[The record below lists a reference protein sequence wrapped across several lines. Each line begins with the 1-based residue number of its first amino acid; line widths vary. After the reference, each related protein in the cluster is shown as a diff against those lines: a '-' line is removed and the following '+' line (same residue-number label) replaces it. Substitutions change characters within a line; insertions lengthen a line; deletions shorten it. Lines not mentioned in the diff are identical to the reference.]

1 MPEIIDHLAS
11 LTGLRDRDTL
21 DVSLAYSM
29 RDLLAPRRVAIYRLV
44 GNPGEERWLNRA
56 ELTADSIA
64 ATADPAWVDLNDL
77 LRAKERPSWLEC
89 MTTAQVITSKV
100 DDTVTTLFPAISDT
114 GAVGVIELETVHPIG
129 PKTRR
134 LVFGVLRIY
143 RNVQS
148 LLDYSERDTLTGLL
162 NRKIFDDSFCKVS
175 SLPLLIEEH
184 TGEQESASSR
194 YYLAVLD
201 VDHFKKVNDQHGHLV
216 GDEVLVLL
224 SRIMRGCF
232 GFADQL
238 YRFGGEEFVV
248 LLLCNDDDDAVAAL
262 ERFRRVVSE
271 YAFPQAGTI
280 TVSVGFTAIEVVDTS
295 VAAFERA
302 DRAVYHAK
310 QNGRNQVRN
319 HRDLPSKASATPEE
333 QIDAVV
339 QQKRSLRDRR
349 ISPTGI
355 SASFELPPPDC
366 VQSTNGQPAYS
377 SQMVEAVVSAALRHA
392 LQTRGSQ

>member
-21 DVSLAYSM
+21 DVSLVHSI
-29 RDLLAPRRVAIYRLV
+29 RDLLAPKRVAINRLV
-44 GNPGEERWLNRA
+44 GDPGEERWLNRA
-56 ELTADSIA
+56 LLSADSVA

-77 LRAKERPSWLEC
+77 PRADERPTWLEC
-89 MTTAQVITSKV
+89 MTTAQTITTKV
-100 DDTVTTLFPAISDT
+100 GDTVTTLFPVVSDT
-114 GAVGVIELETVHPIG
+114 GAVGVIELETARPIG

-162 NRKIFDDSFCKVS
+162 NRKIFDDSFYKVS
-175 SLPLLIEEH
+175 SLPLLDAKIDE
-184 TGEQESASSR
+184 GERRHAQGSR
-194 YYLAVLD
+194 YWLGVVD
-201 VDHFKKVNDQHGHLV
+201 IDHFKNVNDRFGHLI
-216 GDEVLVLL
+216 GDEVLLLL

-232 GFADQL
+232 RFSDQL

-248 LLLCNDDDDAVAAL
+248 LLLCNDEADASAAL

-280 TVSVGFTAIEVVDTS
+280 TVSVGFTAIEVGDTPA
-295 VAAFERA
+295 AAFERA

-310 QNGRNQVRN
+310 HNGRNQVSN
-319 HRDLPSKASATPEE
+319 HAELMRLGVIED
-333 QIDAVV
+333 D
-339 QQKRSLRDRR
+339 KRVSDV
-349 ISPTGI
+349 
-355 SASFELPPPDC
+355 ELF
-366 VQSTNGQPAYS
+366 
-377 SQMVEAVVSAALRHA
+377 
-392 LQTRGSQ
+392 